1 MGKKKGGG
9 GGGGAEAA
17 GGGLG
22 GGPPEPPP
30 EGESRGQLLQR
41 HKREVLGHKKAA
53 KQLGKARKD
62 EAQALE
68 RAMLARHAEQ
78 LAALEARLAGGA
90 AAPEAAAPEAAAAA
104 PAAEAA
110 AGGAEPK
117 KTKAQKRREKRAKE
131 EAEREARIAEHKA
144 NIGET
149 KKMIE
154 DDRIAELLGGL
165 SLGVW
170 EVLADGHC
178 LYKAVEDQLGL
189 IGYPDPPDYLALR
202 RTAAG
207 HMRAHAA
214 DFMPFIDEDEDGL
227 PRADDGT
234 TLEERFAKYC
244 HAVEHTAAWGGQLEL
259 QALSKALGV
268 RIHVVSAD
276 MPIVRMG
283 EGEAGYHAEPAIV
296 SYHKH
301 AFSLGEHFNSTR
313 PFAQRAAAD
322 AAGPAE
328 GADREGGEEGAQP

>member
-9 GGGGAEAA
+9 GGGVEAGGAL
-17 GGGLG
+17 GGLG
-22 GGPPEPPP
+22 GGGGAPP
-30 EGESRGQLLQR
+30 EGETRGQLLQR

-68 RAMLARHAEQ
+68 RAMLARHAEE
-78 LAALEARLAGGA
+78 LAALEGA
-90 AAPEAAAPEAAAAA
+90 AAPEAAAAPAAAA
-104 PAAEAA
+104 PAAEGG

-165 SLGVW
+165 SLGVR

-322 AAGPAE
+322 AAGTAE
-328 GADREGGEEGAQP
+328 GADGEGGEEGAQP